1 MIHFKIQT
9 LAVIVLW
16 NFGVNAQSYNPVSK
30 EQIVAELNE
39 KVAPTLVVTIE
50 KDKALLSFSDKEFSL
65 DLSRKTPEQFMG
77 VPNSTKSSRYVG
89 PIFWLYDFST
99 VTGSRATF
107 ELDSLGQIT
116 LRLTLNEPD
125 PIIIKTRLN
134 NFSSWHP
141 TYDSELHHVLWTGE
155 KALTLL
161 FKPER
166 KGEKMQLTFQNII
179 TEGDFKRSD
188 HFNLN
193 KFYVTKLEERF
204 KKELQKIFQTEEWC
218 QISVELAVK
227 QQ

>member
-1 MIHFKIQT
+1 M
-9 LAVIVLW
+9 
-16 NFGVNAQSYNPVSK
+16 
-30 EQIVAELNE
+30 
-39 KVAPTLVVTIE
+39 
-50 KDKALLSFSDKEFSL
+50 
-65 DLSRKTPEQFMG
+65 DLSRKAPEQFMG
-77 VPNSTKSSRYVG
+77 IPNSTKPSRYVG

-116 LRLTLNEPD
+116 LRLTLNEQD
-125 PIIIKTRLN
+125 PIIIKSRLN

-188 HFNLN
+188 RFNLN
-193 KFYVTKLEERF
+193 KFYVKKLEERF
-204 KKELQKIFQTEEWC
+204 KKELQKIFQTEEWS